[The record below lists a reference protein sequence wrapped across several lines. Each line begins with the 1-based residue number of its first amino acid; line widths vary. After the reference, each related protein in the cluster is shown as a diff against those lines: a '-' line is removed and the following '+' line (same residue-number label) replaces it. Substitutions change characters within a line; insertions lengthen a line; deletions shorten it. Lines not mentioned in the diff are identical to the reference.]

1 MTQLSQGPRALSA
14 AAEAVAGTRADVTR
28 VQQEVAGD
36 VAALGQRWS
45 GSGALAFHR
54 VHSAWQEQQSRV
66 VAALDGF
73 EAALRETEADTGRT
87 DDDQAA
93 GFAHYAS
100 RLG

>member
-1 MTQLSQGPRALSA
+1 MTQLSQGERALGV
-14 AAEAVAGTRADVTR
+14 AAEAVAGARADVAR
-28 VQQEVAGD
+28 IQQEVAGD

-54 VHSAWQEQQSRV
+54 VHAAWQEQQSRV
-66 VAALDGF
+66 TAALDGF
-73 EAALRETEADTGRT
+73 AAALTETEVDTTRT